1 MNRSRISNSA
11 QRAHADSAKV
21 DRRHADELAAL
32 LRAVLEAPAVTEPA
46 ARAAAFRGDALP
58 PPLGEYAAR
67 VQDESGRIGEGEIGA
82 LLAGGCSPDAVFEIT
97 VAAAVGAAMHQLEAG
112 LAVLR
117 EGH

>member
-1 MNRSRISNSA
+1 MNRSRIRNSA
-11 QRAHADSAKV
+11 RRAHANRAQA

-67 VQDESGRIGEGEIGA
+67 VQAESGGIAEIEA
-82 LLAGGCSPDAVFEIT
+82 LLAGGCTPDAVFEIT
-97 VAAAVGAAMHQLEAG
+97 VAAAVGAAMHQLQAG
-112 LAVLR
+112 LTVLR